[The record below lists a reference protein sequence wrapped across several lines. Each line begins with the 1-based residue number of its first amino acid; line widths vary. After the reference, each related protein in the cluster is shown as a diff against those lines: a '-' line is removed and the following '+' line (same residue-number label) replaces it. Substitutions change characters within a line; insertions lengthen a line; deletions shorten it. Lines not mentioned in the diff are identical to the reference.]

1 MIVNA
6 VIREDKIELIII
18 IIIIFCLIFLFVI
31 YYLTYSRMF
40 KSYEQIIATS
50 YNRR

>member
-6 VIREDKIELIII
+6 VIRKDKIELI